1 MEGKEPFG
9 TNLEEQLAKWK
20 AKIDASKAEAEKK
33 GPAFFDRY
41 AADLE
46 KMLGKYENARYKL
59 TLLRK
64 GGAEA
69 LHDLKEGFEGA
80 FTELKTAVTKA
91 LDKF

>member
-1 MEGKEPFG
+1 MDDKDRFG
-9 TNLEEQLAKWK
+9 VNLEDQLAKWK
-20 AKIDASKAEAEKK
+20 AKIDESKAAAEKK

-46 KMLGKYENARYKL
+46 KMLGKYEAARYKL

-64 GGAEA
+64 GGSDA

>member
-1 MEGKEPFG
+1 MGDKDPFG
-9 TNLEEQLAKWK
+9 VSLEDQLARWK
-20 AKIDASKAEAEKK
+20 AKIDDSKAEAEKK

-46 KMLGKYENARYKL
+46 KMLGKYETARYKL

-64 GGAEA
+64 GGSDA

-80 FTELKTAVTKA
+80 FGELKSAVTKA
-91 LDKF
+91 LDKL

>member
-69 LHDLKEGFEGA
+69 LHDLK
-80 FTELKTAVTKA
+80 
-91 LDKF
+91 

>member
-46 KMLGKYENARYKL
+46 KMLGKYEPPA
-59 TLLRK
+59 T
-64 GGAEA
+64 G
-69 LHDLKEGFEGA
+69 
-80 FTELKTAVTKA
+80 
-91 LDKF
+91 